1 MDEDQLSTE
10 VMKAIIGRV
19 SNKVNIIFENG
30 SVIETVESENVIR
43 GKGSGLWWINEDEE
57 GLIEEV
63 LVMKGEKIADLI
75 VEWAN
80 KQSIHPDDFNVLF
93 VEELMEMLDQDKEDA
108 E

>member
-1 MDEDQLSTE
+1 
-10 VMKAIIGRV
+10 
-19 SNKVNIIFENG
+19 
-30 SVIETVESENVIR
+30 
-43 GKGSGLWWINEDEE
+43 
-57 GLIEEV
+57 
-63 LVMKGEKIADLI
+63 MKGEQIVNLI